1 MTTVQVIVHNYSL
14 TRIASQKVGND
25 LAEGPGVESLVHLR
39 SCWCSSIAG
48 VAPAPFLEGRSDT
61 LIGAFTAANA
71 HSDYSGA
78 CQEARAA

>member
-1 MTTVQVIVHNYSL
+1 MILQKARGYSPL
-14 TRIASQKVGND
+14 STCDHV
-25 LAEGPGVESLVHLR
+25 
-39 SCWCSSIAG
+39 SSIAG

-78 CQEARAA
+78 CHEARAA